1 MGVVMESVAEQLRK
15 DGFVPMELRPP
26 GSEER
31 SLFTAVRLA
40 HGMQVDDADVCYWNW
55 REIRAH
61 LLTVWGALDAEASER
76 HGRPIQAHVWTFS
89 KDRTLEEVLDLVAA
103 ADERRPDIEMIET
116 ARRPDA
122 AGMVAANKP
131 RGALAST
138 LGVLHAADEQ
148 SMGRVISR
156 VLDGFDVSEPNESF
170 LDHLDRLA
178 NHGVAA
184 RSDASEIPKLLS
196 RYFGETGEER
206 GWTFAEFLAHVI
218 EHSRAGLNDNELL
231 AWLKLKSPD
240 QVTRARQPR
249 VETVEEVPP
258 VVSLR
263 SLAPAR
269 IGAARSFAALDVE
282 TANQDRASICA
293 IGVVTVEKG
302 VVVGRQRWLCQPPEG
317 FQNFVPFNIGV
328 HGIRAGDIA
337 AAPAF
342 AEVIGQV
349 ARMIEGYPVLAHNA
363 AFDVGAIRR
372 ACHASGAPIPEFDYC
387 CTMALTRATLRLP
400 TFGLAWCADHF
411 GIPLLHH
418 NPVSDAEATALLA
431 LALLDMQCLD
441 GLDDLMEQ
449 CRLRWGH
456 LNEVEWM
463 RSHGLQP
470 STRRTPSEANPDAD
484 PLHPLYGL
492 RISITGDL
500 VALTRQQAFDR
511 LAELGAQGLANVTRS
526 TQMLVVGD
534 LNPAVLR
541 PGADVTGKMK
551 RAFELQAE
559 GQQIEV
565 ISGYDF
571 LAMLD

>member
-1 MGVVMESVAEQLRK
+1 MGVVMEAVADRLRK
-15 DGFVPMELRPP
+15 DGFVPRELRPP

-31 SLFTAVRLA
+31 SLFSAVRLA
-40 HGMQVDDADVCYWNW
+40 HGMRVDDADVCYWNW

-89 KDRTLEEVLDLVAA
+89 KDRTLKEVLDLVAA
-103 ADERRPDIEMIET
+103 ADARRPDIEMIAT
-116 ARRPDA
+116 VRRPDA
-122 AGMVAANKP
+122 AGMVAGNKP

-138 LGVLHAADEQ
+138 LGVLHAAEEL
-148 SMGRVISR
+148 SMGQVISR
-156 VLDGFDVSEPNESF
+156 VLDGFDVSATNESL
-170 LDHLDRLA
+170 LDHLDRIA
-178 NHGVAA
+178 DGGMGAQP
-184 RSDASEIPKLLS
+184 DTSEIPKLLS
-196 RYFGETGEER
+196 RYFGETVEAR
-206 GWTFAEFLAHVI
+206 RWTFAEFLAHVI
-218 EHSRAGLNDNELL
+218 GSSRAGLNDAELL
-231 AWLKLKSPD
+231 DWLKLQSPE
-240 QVTRARQPR
+240 QVARPRQPR
-249 VETVEEVPP
+249 VHAADEGLSVVP
-258 VVSLR
+258 LR

-293 IGVVTVEKG
+293 IGVVTVEEG
-302 VVVGRQRWLCQPPEG
+302 VVVGRQRWLCQPPVG
-317 FQNFVPFNIGV
+317 FEKFSPFNIGV
-328 HGIRAGDIA
+328 HGIRASDVA

-342 AEVIGQV
+342 AEVIGEV
-349 ARMIEGYPVLAHNA
+349 ARMMEGYPVLAHNA
-363 AFDVGAIRR
+363 AFDIGAIRR
-372 ACHASGAPIPEFDYC
+372 ACLASGAPMPVFDYC

-431 LALLDMQCLD
+431 LALLDTQCLD

-470 STRRTPSEANPDAD
+470 STRRVPSEANPDAD

-492 RISITGDL
+492 HISITGDL
-500 VALTRQQAFDR
+500 VALTRPQAFDR
-511 LAELGAQGLANVTRS
+511 LAELGAQGLANVTRN

-541 PGADVTGKMK
+541 PGADITEKMK